1 MLTVYTIDCNGTYIY
16 LPEGMNDSYTL
27 EQVAC
32 TNATLEM
39 EDCKS
44 GSLTFSI
51 MPTNNAYNSIT
62 LMSSIIKVVEHTYK
76 GSSSSGSSQT
86 IFKGRAIS
94 CEEDLTGKRTYTC
107 EGALA
112 FLNDI
117 IQLGNGYNT
126 STISSDGSGGFEQS
140 STQAGL
146 VKKYFEYL
154 LNHTADKANGSV
166 SKYTDDPPFAALNA
180 GSGYN
185 PKVDSDRK
193 IQVGKVTKV
202 PGIVA
207 YVKADPDHGNVPAHY
222 ELNSSPQVAE
232 SVLDRIFRTCVDPD
246 GGHLNISYSGDTACL
261 DYVDGYNEVQNGRVE
276 YGENILSLTKKTSV
290 DDPATWILPRGQSY
304 TKSNVGVNDNSNG
317 VKVHRTIDQTL
328 YTSVSTGAD
337 SDETGIFVRNAPL
350 TYKYGRYE
358 KIVDFPDLK
367 DVGDDYK
374 EANKALI
381 KASSEWFNS
390 YTFETVEIEVQMLDL
405 GRVADYDYPPLH
417 ILDQV
422 QVVSSHN
429 DINAAFPVIKL
440 SIDLLNPANTV
451 ITLNKVI
458 KTEASRYLSN
468 KLNEQKDIKIN
479 VKSNTDLI
487 HQNATSN
494 NPVEEVI
501 SKYSDGLIDNHWAD
515 LGLSEEEAEHRDL
528 IEYDFNKIKKPGANP
543 LDGYDVIY
551 DQMVPTGHI
560 YFGGPLDN
568 RVLSTS
574 FTGSQYSAFTR
585 INMINPVMRAFAA
598 KLDSD
603 FWNKSKFG
611 IVYLFK
617 SGGANCISFG
627 TLSGATN
634 TMSFKV
640 SSYTSSSNKYTEHM
654 PCMAYNDD
662 YVYEYM
668 NNFSRRG
675 LASAYDYVRRVT
687 KELKKTTNSY
697 FLSDDLTVYDYGS
710 KSYVTFTNTFVPAI
724 YVSKHGSRIIY
735 NYMLNNEMH
744 GYCGQSQVY
753 LREYSNAF
761 YGGISGVE
769 GSSLN
774 YEPIMAGMRFTGGDS
789 GFAPL
794 KYTGVMDPKLYV
806 FYDMDKF
813 NALEQEISA
822 KYIAK

>member
-185 PKVDSDRK
+185 RKVDSARK

-317 VKVHRTIDQTL
+317 VKVQRTIDQTL

-367 DVGDDYK
+367 DVSDDYK

-458 KTEASRYLSN
+458 KTEASRYLSS
-468 KLNEQKDIKIN
+468 KLNEQKDIKAN

-501 SKYSDGLIDNHWAD
+501 SKYSDGLIDNHGAD
-515 LGLSEEEAEHRDL
+515 LGLSADDISHKHL
-528 IEYDFNKIKKPGANP
+528 IEYDYNSFVNPGNNP
-543 LDGYDVIY
+543 LDGYITFFNNGSCRSL
-551 DQMVPTGHI
+551 TGPY
-560 YFGGPLDN
+560 YFGGPLDSRN
-568 RVLSTS
+568 SRSSQFKGINILGHNWVMKS
-574 FTGSQYSAFTR
+574 FASK
-585 INMINPVMRAFAA
+585 I
-598 KLDSD
+598 DSD
-603 FWNKSKFG
+603 IWAHLSLG
-611 IVYLFK
+611 VVYLFK
-617 SGGANCISFG
+617 SNGENYINFYP
-627 TLSGATN
+627 
-634 TMSFKV
+634 MSPV
-640 SSYTSSSNKYTEHM
+640 MGCYTSSSLPIYGYNRMDSSYYSLT
-654 PCMAYNDD
+654 ATIGYNDD
-662 YVYEYM
+662 DVRTLAWNFNKSMADAYLYLM
-668 NNFSRRG
+668 KTNFSNFTIRNNVS
-675 LASAYDYVRRVT
+675 LDLKAYDSSSR
-687 KELKKTTNSY
+687 SY
-697 FLSDDLTVYDYGS
+697 Y
-710 KSYVTFTNTFVPAI
+710 TFSNTFVPAI
-724 YVSKHGSRIIY
+724 FASNCGGGRIHPGYMVDLQRGYYNGGQINYCNSFIGGAVYRGDSDYGDDSDFKPVPGSIRF
-735 NYMLNNEMH
+735 EV
-744 GYCGQSQVY
+744 G
-753 LREYSNAF
+753 
-761 YGGISGVE
+761 E
-769 GSSLN
+769 GSS
-774 YEPIMAGMRFTGGDS
+774 EK
-789 GFAPL
+789 L
-794 KYTGVMDPKLYV
+794 KYTGSMAPKLYV

-813 NALEQEISA
+813 NALQQEIEA

>member
-76 GSSSSGSSQT
+76 DSSSSGSSQT

-193 IQVGKVTKV
+193 IQVGNVTKV

-317 VKVHRTIDQTL
+317 VKVQRTIDQTL

-458 KTEASRYLSN
+458 KTEASRYLSS
-468 KLNEQKDIKIN
+468 KLNEQKDIKTN

-515 LGLSEEEAEHRDL
+515 LGLSEEEAEHRSE
-528 IEYDFNKIKKPGANP
+528 IEFNFNKLNSSGNS
-543 LDGYDVIY
+543 LDGNLTFASMGRNEFYCPSIKTPIY
-551 DQMVPTGHI
+551 I
-560 YFGGPLDN
+560 GGPLD
-568 RVLSTS
+568 TS
-574 FTGSQYSAFTR
+574 GNEAIRNFKNVS
-585 INMINPVMRAFAA
+585 INNCAIRSFAS
-598 KLDSD
+598 KLDSS
-603 FWNKSKFG
+603 FWTDNHEFGVVYTFKYGGQNSIAFAQLTKSNACHE
-611 IVYLFK
+611 
-617 SGGANCISFG
+617 SSFNVQEYHKY
-627 TLSGATN
+627 N
-634 TMSFKV
+634 TSNAQYY
-640 SSYTSSSNKYTEHM
+640 STSTY
-654 PCMAYNDD
+654 PQGNDD
-662 YVYEYM
+662 ISQQYASSFY
-668 NNFSRRG
+668 SKG
-675 LASAYDYVRRVT
+675 LASAYDYF
-687 KELKKTTNSY
+687 KKVNNKLY
-697 FLSDDLTVYDYGS
+697 S
-710 KSYVTFTNTFVPAI
+710 KSCSYDIKSYESNYTFTNTFVPAI
-724 YVSKHGSRIIY
+724 FASICNGAFYAG
-735 NYMLNNEMH
+735 YMLNISST
-744 GYCGQSQVY
+744 GYASDNQNYNFGGFCNAY
-753 LREYSNAF
+753 YSGLYNADTSTYDPIF
-761 YGGISGVE
+761 GGTRFVVGG
-769 GSSLN
+769 GSS
-774 YEPIMAGMRFTGGDS
+774 PKKI
-789 GFAPL
+789 
-794 KYTGVMDPKLYV
+794 KYTGAMSPKLYG

-813 NALEQEISA
+813 NALQQESNS

>member
-317 VKVHRTIDQTL
+317 VKVQRTIDQTL

-501 SKYSDGLIDNHWAD
+501 SKYSDGLIDNHGAD
-515 LGLSEEEAEHRDL
+515 LGLSTDDISHKHL
-528 IEYDFNKIKKPGANP
+528 IEYDYNSFVNPGNNP
-543 LDGYDVIY
+543 LDGYTTFFNNGSCISL
-551 DQMVPTGHI
+551 TGPY
-560 YFGGPLDN
+560 YFGGPLDSRN
-568 RVLSTS
+568 SISDLYKGIKISQHNWAMKS
-574 FTGSQYSAFTR
+574 FASK
-585 INMINPVMRAFAA
+585 I
-598 KLDSD
+598 DSD
-603 FWNKSKFG
+603 IWASRTLG
-611 IVYLFK
+611 VVYLFK
-617 SGGANCISFG
+617 SNGENYINFFPISSAMGCYIRSSLPIRGYGTDSYYSLTATIGYNDDDVHTLANNFDVSMADAYLYLKKTNFNNFTIRNNVSLDISAYDF
-627 TLSGATN
+627 S
-634 TMSFKV
+634 SK
-640 SSYTSSSNKYTEHM
+640 SSYT
-654 PCMAYNDD
+654 
-662 YVYEYM
+662 
-668 NNFSRRG
+668 FS
-675 LASAYDYVRRVT
+675 
-687 KELKKTTNSY
+687 
-697 FLSDDLTVYDYGS
+697 
-710 KSYVTFTNTFVPAI
+710 NTFVPAI
-724 YVSKHGSRIIY
+724 FVSNCGGGQIRMGYMVDLQRGSYRGGEI
-735 NYMLNNEMH
+735 NYCNSFI
-744 GYCGQSQVY
+744 GGVVY
-753 LREYSNAF
+753 GDDHDFKPVPGSIRFE
-761 YGGISGVE
+761 V
-769 GSSLN
+769 GSSSS
-774 YEPIMAGMRFTGGDS
+774 EK
-789 GFAPL
+789 L
-794 KYTGVMDPKLYV
+794 KYTGSMAPKLYV

-813 NALEQEISA
+813 NALQQEIKA